1 MKEFF
6 NYEAFNAEITEM
18 KKISRMLI
26 KVLQRAAVTA
36 SKPAGLACWWQL
48 IRGGFAQRT
57 GFKPAMHPEI
67 LFRGAQ
73 NFIFNFFIDVPCC
86 RLLVT

>member
-6 NYEAFNAEITEM
+6 DYEAFNAEITEM
-18 KKISRMLI
+18 KKISRTLI
-26 KVLQRAAVTA
+26 KEFSRAAVIA
-36 SKPAGLACWWQL
+36 CKPGGLACRRQL